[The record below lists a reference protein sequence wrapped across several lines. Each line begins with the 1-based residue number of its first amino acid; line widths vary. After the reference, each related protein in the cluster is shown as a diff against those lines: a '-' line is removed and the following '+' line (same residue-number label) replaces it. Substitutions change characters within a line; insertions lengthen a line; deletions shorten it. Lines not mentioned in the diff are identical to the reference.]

1 MSALLPSTDLV
12 EQLNQ
17 AAQPERLAEIPK
29 AEAWHFNQ
37 TRPAPPPPPATVP
50 MASWWSN
57 QEVEMAPGRW
67 CREPPPY
74 SLPKPALPT
83 RSPPFDEKPLLSV
96 EMARQHA
103 SPDNMLIV
111 TYVNK
116 NRLDFALTWVRH
128 LLAAN
133 QPHFLVGALD
143 AEALRGLEERGVPCY
158 LIDYSK
164 LAGTDTG
171 WGTQAFRMLGLY
183 KVQMVLALARTGVDT
198 LTVDADAFLVRD
210 PLPYFRALPQ
220 ADVLMSSDQLSAT
233 RGYADQGLE
242 GEGAF
247 GSAFNIGYIF
257 IRASAVEFVQE
268 WRDKCYSEQGSW
280 DQNLFASTLRRA
292 GELKHEEL
300 QLTPERL
307 RPMYRTKSGRHLLAG
322 ILPVSLFASG
332 HTFFVTRMAHLM
344 HTQPYM
350 VHTTFQYGGVQGKRH
365 RLREGMVWEDAD
377 EYYTQPF
384 LRFDIDL
391 PHHLVYPHGSA
402 DADAAGT
409 LDFGQRHT
417 VAEHF
422 ALVHHQLSQIRNGLA
437 LAQALGRILSD

>member
-1 MSALLPSTDLV
+1 
-12 EQLNQ
+12 
-17 AAQPERLAEIPK
+17 
-29 AEAWHFNQ
+29 
-37 TRPAPPPPPATVP
+37 

-57 QEVEMAPGRW
+57 REVEMAPGRW

-74 SLPKPALPT
+74 AFPKPALPT

-96 EMARQHA
+96 AMARQHA

-128 LLAAN
+128 LLAVN

-143 AEALRGLEERGVPCY
+143 AEALRGLEEHGVPCY

-171 WGTQAFRMLGLY
+171 WGTHAFRMLGLY
-183 KVQMVLALARTGVDT
+183 KVQMVLDLARTGVDT

-210 PLPYFRALPQ
+210 PLPYFRMLPQ

-233 RGYADQGLE
+233 RGYGDEGLE
-242 GEGAF
+242 DEGAY
-247 GSAFNIGYIF
+247 GAAFNIGYIF

-292 GELKHEEL
+292 GTLKHEEL

-332 HTFFVTRMAHLM
+332 HAVRPNPNPDPIPT
-344 HTQPYM
+344 PN
-350 VHTTFQYGGVQGKRH
+350 
-365 RLREGMVWEDAD
+365 
-377 EYYTQPF
+377 PN
-384 LRFDIDL
+384 L
-391 PHHLVYPHGSA
+391 PTLAPTLTPTLTPALTPAPTPTPNPHS
-402 DADAAGT
+402 
-409 LDFGQRHT
+409 
-417 VAEHF
+417 
-422 ALVHHQLSQIRNGLA
+422 
-437 LAQALGRILSD
+437 